1 MSLSAGEQGT
11 SREPPPRYTPDG
23 ELVPPPSAADVLY
36 EPADGFARITLNRPL
51 VLNAVDWSVRRGLA
65 RAIEQAAGDEDARA
79 VVLRGSGRAFCAGGD
94 MQSSPEPDDGI
105 ETPGFL
111 DIVLALWALE
121 KPVIAAVQGHAVGLG
136 CELAG
141 VCDLA
146 VAAENARIGEIQ
158 IRHGY
163 RPPVLVTPFLAGLR
177 GAKELLLLGGL
188 VEAEEAL
195 RLGLVNRVVPLER
208 LDEEAA
214 ALARRLAALPAA
226 TVRLNKLL
234 VNRVYELAGFREAL
248 GYMEEP
254 LLAAL
259 AEGAGADVLG
269 QEHLDVLREQGWRA
283 FVEHRDA
290 AVDTARDPG
299 ADSLS

>member
-1 MSLSAGEQGT
+1 MSLPAGGEGAPAG
-11 SREPPPRYTPDG
+11 PPPRYTPDG
-23 ELVPPPSAADVLY
+23 ELVPPPSASDVLY
-36 EPADGFARITLNRPL
+36 EPADGFAWITLNRPR
-51 VLNAVDWSVRRGLA
+51 VLNAIDWSVRRHLA
-65 RAIEQAAGDEDARA
+65 RAIEQAASDDGARA
-79 VVLRGSGRAFCAGGD
+79 IVLRGSGRSFCAGGD
-94 MQSSPEPDDGI
+94 MQSSPEPDDGVT
-105 ETPGFL
+105 TPGFL
-111 DIVLALWALE
+111 HLVLALWSLE

-146 VAAENARIGEIQ
+146 IAAEDARLGEIQ

-163 RPPVLVTPFLAGLR
+163 RPPVLITPFLTGLR

-188 VEAEEAL
+188 VEAEEAA
-195 RLGLVNRVVPLER
+195 RLGLVNRVVPRER
-208 LDEEAA
+208 LEEEAA
-214 ALARRLAALPAA
+214 ALALRIAALPQA

-254 LLAAL
+254 GLAAL
-259 AEGAGADVLG
+259 AEATAGDPLG
-269 QEHLDVLREQGWRA
+269 EERLAVLRERGWRA

-290 AVDTARDPG
+290 S
-299 ADSLS
+299 ADGGRGTGEETPS